1 MIEQP
6 SFLFP
11 PTIPALPIEG
21 ENVKFPVGRIWC
33 VGRNY
38 AEHSREMG
46 SDPERHPPFFF
57 TKPADNIT
65 NQSVLPFPPQTR
77 KLHYEVELVVALNAG
92 GANLTPEESHK
103 LIYGYA
109 VGLDMTRRDMQ
120 EKAKENRH
128 PWSLAKGFDNACP
141 ISAIRPVG
149 LVGEVDRS
157 LLTLKVNGDIKQS
170 GHISDMIWSIS
181 EMISVL
187 SQSVTLHRGDLI
199 MTGTPSGV
207 GAVNIGDI
215 LEAECENVGKLVVSY
230 R

>member
-1 MIEQP
+1 M
-6 SFLFP
+6 
-11 PTIPALPIEG
+11 
-21 ENVKFPVGRIWC
+21 
-33 VGRNY
+33 
-38 AEHSREMG
+38 
-46 SDPERHPPFFF
+46 
-57 TKPADNIT
+57 
-65 NQSVLPFPPQTR
+65 
-77 KLHYEVELVVALNAG
+77 ALNAG

-141 ISAIRPVG
+141 ISAIRPVS

-170 GHISDMIWSIS
+170 GRISDMIWSIS

-215 LEAECENVGKLVVSY
+215 LEAECENVGKLIVSY
-230 R
+230 Q